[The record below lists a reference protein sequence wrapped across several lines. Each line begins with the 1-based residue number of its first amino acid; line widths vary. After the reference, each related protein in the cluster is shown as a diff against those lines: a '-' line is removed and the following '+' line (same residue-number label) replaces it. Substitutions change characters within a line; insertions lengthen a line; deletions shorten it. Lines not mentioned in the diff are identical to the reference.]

1 MIYYQNNS
9 PLQSFLNPRAQAQN
23 NSQIDMQQFKQYA
36 MTLSDNSLNQ
46 FVAQARK
53 QGISEQDIAS
63 GLQFIKSLRQ

>member
-1 MIYYQNNS
+1 MTYYQNNS
-9 PLQSFLNPRAQAQN
+9 PLQSFLNPRAKN
-23 NSQIDMQQFKQYA
+23 NGQIDAQQFKQYA

-46 FVAQARK
+46 FVVQARK